1 MWNLLLVT
9 IAPPATAAPAAAISA
24 VSPSATTT
32 TATALCLGA
41 RFIDVDCATPD
52 RRSIESGNG
61 LLTIFVA
68 GHLDES
74 ETAGAPRVSIS
85 HDAHAI
91 HLPER
96 FKQLTE
102 FVFVGVEAQ
111 VPHENILH
119 ASASALSCRKCEQFG
134 GLGRSGGPFL
144 KIETGAGEQS
154 NAGRSI
160 AGFVKTTCQFDLKV
174 RIPLTPRRPS
184 TRPLSNSPRNE
195 IPFAADGFS
204 DRVVSRNLDR

>member
-1 MWNLLLVT
+1 MWKLLLVT
-9 IAPPATAAPAAAISA
+9 IAPPATAAPASAISA
-24 VSPSATTT
+24 ISPATATTA
-32 TATALCLGA
+32 ATAFCLGA
-41 RFIDVDCATPD
+41 RFIDIDRATPD
-52 RRSIESGNG
+52 RRSIKSRNR
-61 LLTIFVA
+61 LLTIFIA

-74 ETAGAPRVSIS
+74 ETAGAPRVSIG
-85 HDAHAI
+85 HDAHSI

-154 NAGRSI
+154 NAASSI
-160 AGFVKTTCQFDLKV
+160 AGFLKRTCQFDLKV
-174 RIPLTPRRPS
+174 RMRLPPRRAS

-204 DRVVSRNLDR
+204 DRVVFRNLDR